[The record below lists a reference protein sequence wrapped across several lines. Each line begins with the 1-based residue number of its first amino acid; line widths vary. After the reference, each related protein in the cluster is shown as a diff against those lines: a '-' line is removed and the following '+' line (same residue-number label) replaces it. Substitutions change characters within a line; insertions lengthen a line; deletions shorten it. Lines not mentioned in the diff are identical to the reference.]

1 MRARCATFSLWP
13 KNLMGDLTGHEIAI
27 RQTSSADEASAPKGI
42 FSPLINSA
50 RGTPKGHEVAI
61 RQTSSAP
68 RSPESRQ
75 HGYYL

>member
-1 MRARCATFSLWP
+1 
-13 KNLMGDLTGHEIAI
+13 MGDLTGHEIAI
-27 RQTSSADEASAPKGI
+27 RQTSPADEASAPKGI

-50 RGTPKGHEVAI
+50 RETPKGREVAI